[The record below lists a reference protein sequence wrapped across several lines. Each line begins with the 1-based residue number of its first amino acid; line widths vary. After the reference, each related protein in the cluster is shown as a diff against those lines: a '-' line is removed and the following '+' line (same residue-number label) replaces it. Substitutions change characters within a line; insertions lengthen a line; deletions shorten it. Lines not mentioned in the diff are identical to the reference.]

1 MFKLKGDKMKTEIVK
16 FQTVDTNKLVGIKIT
31 DSNENI
37 IFIDKEVA
45 IVEGKTN
52 EQYVQEAMTA
62 AQTEIDEWTS
72 AKAVEGKIWNYETN
86 SFEDNV

>member
-1 MFKLKGDKMKTEIVK
+1 MKTEIVK
-16 FQTVDTNKLVGIKIT
+16 FQTVDTNKLIGIKIT

-52 EQYVQEAMTA
+52 QQYVQEAITA

-72 AKAVEGKIWNYETN
+72 AKAVEGKVWNSETN